1 MRPPHLCLPFLLSLG
16 FAISPALH
24 AADERDPWEGFNRG
38 VFGFNEFMD
47 RNLLKPAAKG
57 YQAITPGFVDTGVT
71 NFFANLGEV
80 PSFINHTLQG
90 RLPEAAGDTGRFAV
104 NTTLG
109 LLGLFDV
116 ASKMGIE
123 QKTTDFGITL
133 GRWGFEP
140 GPYLVLPFLGPSNV
154 RDAAGRGV
162 DFVGY
167 PLYYVEDTPT
177 RWSLRALEI
186 VDTRAD
192 LLETEELITGER
204 YTFLR
209 NLYLQNR
216 AFQISGDQAE
226 PDFDDFEDEF
236 GEEEF

>member
-1 MRPPHLCLPFLLSLG
+1 MRSRQLSVLLALALG
-16 FAISPALH
+16 LGVSASVR
-24 AADERDPWEGFNRG
+24 AAENSDPWEGFNRG
-38 VFGFNEFMD
+38 VFAFNEFMD

-57 YQAITPGFVDTGVT
+57 YQAVTPDFVDTGVT
-71 NFFANLGEV
+71 NVFSNLGEV
-80 PSFINHTLQG
+80 PSFINHVLQG
-90 RLPEAAGDTGRFAV
+90 QVPDAAGDGGRFAV
-104 NTTLG
+104 NSTLG

-123 QKTTDFGITL
+123 QKNTDFGITL

-140 GPYLVLPFLGPSNV
+140 GPYLVLPFLGPSNI
-154 RDAAGRGV
+154 RDAAGRSA

-167 PLYYVEDTPT
+167 PLYYVEDSTT

-186 VDTRAD
+186 IDTRAD
-192 LLETEELITGER
+192 LLETEELITGDR

-216 AFQISGDQAE
+216 KFQISGGEAE
-226 PDFDDFEDEF
+226 PEFDDFEDEF
-236 GEEEF
+236 DEEL